1 MEKTYFKY
9 IRRIFYYIHA
19 LAFICSSF
27 PIYSQNL
34 NIKSKDDTTEEDVK
48 TLLEYDTMLK
58 EFEKIAEEEFDI
70 EVRGGVLKKWGKKLK
85 KWFVKTATKTLTKM
99 VRFKKLKSGE
109 HCAYEVARFKRKID
123 EKLHKTG
130 DIEDM
135 LSNFS
140 LETNDFAKGDM
151 EKFKERVLYYYHHKD
166 EKPPK
171 NTKVKSDL
179 DDVPVRVVIGSVEVA
194 CGVLIAVLPFPGCWW
209 LGRAIVGHG
218 ITQIFEGYAKKIED
232 DYDRNKNNRLLSV

>member
-70 EVRGGVLKKWGKKLK
+70 EVRGGVLKKWGKK
-85 KWFVKTATKTLTKM
+85 VKEM
-99 VRFKKLKSGE
+99 VCE
-109 HCAYEVARFKRKID
+109 NCYQ
-123 EKLHKTG
+123 
-130 DIEDM
+130 
-135 LSNFS
+135 NF
-140 LETNDFAKGDM
+140 
-151 EKFKERVLYYYHHKD
+151 
-166 EKPPK
+166 
-171 NTKVKSDL
+171 
-179 DDVPVRVVIGSVEVA
+179 
-194 CGVLIAVLPFPGCWW
+194 
-209 LGRAIVGHG
+209 
-218 ITQIFEGYAKKIED
+218 
-232 DYDRNKNNRLLSV
+232 NKNGSF